1 MEVVAIL
8 IGQLH
13 ADAVILA
20 FFDLESILCLE
31 EWALHAQLGVEEN
44 IRALCHEDGPSNE
57 IFFFIEERVDLASS
71 QLILLIDVI
80 DKV

>member
-1 MEVVAIL
+1 VVDVAEGGDMEVVAIL

-31 EWALHAQLGVEEN
+31 EWA
-44 IRALCHEDGPSNE
+44 
-57 IFFFIEERVDLASS
+57 
-71 QLILLIDVI
+71 
-80 DKV
+80 